1 MKKKIILTLTL
12 VAMLACMLAICV
24 SAETPS
30 MYIEFGAR
38 FEGSDEYVTIYT
50 QNAESSSNPRINLNN
65 DFYMDV
71 DFTQVADKTKIT
83 GMDFSVALSHANG
96 VAKNNINRMTSAT
109 DKSIYSKCEEIKW
122 FSGGFTTTPSNTF
135 RDWIWLKKFDL
146 GCAVKID
153 YGFLANTSIEEIVIP
168 ASVTHLYNG
177 VFTGCASLKNV
188 VFEGSVA
195 SVGLQQFQNCT
206 ALVSVDLGQIQQ
218 LSNKMFAG
226 CTSLTSITIPGTVKT
241 VNDTVFDGCT
251 ALASVTIE
259 DGVTVIGASMFS
271 NCTALTSVSIP
282 STVTEIKGYA
292 FNSCTAMKS
301 ITLPEGVKTLGH
313 MVFYKCGITSLHFP
327 ASVEST
333 GYQVAESSAITTITF
348 APGSKMK
355 TMSHRAFMSCTSL
368 KGTVILPE
376 GLETIGYGMFS
387 GSTVQAVYIPDTV
400 TTIGDSAMFS
410 QCKQLEF
417 VRFSNQLTYIPNSMF
432 EGCKSLKAIS
442 FPDSITHINY
452 KALRSCTSLQAVYL
466 PAGLE
471 ILGKENYDGNDGGA
485 FYQSPNVYF
494 VNEPFDVFNGTQLLG
509 ASFVMPEKPQVY
521 CMPQNLRILGSSEF
535 QGCNKINDVVVFPAG
550 VTNIANPKTSQGAF
564 FGVGSGRTTSV
575 SLVFLGNMDEI
586 IIRQNDS
593 SYFNVNFVFVNPAD
607 LDLNSVTFTVGAA
620 NNKSQQNS
628 YAYFCNSNTVY
639 DMSSFVAK
647 NSTTHT
653 ILETDYTKT
662 VNSPE
667 NQLHFA
673 NPKAAGVTEA
683 TCTTNRFLANKCFC
697 GAVMDKVEEENT
709 ALGHSNTIF
718 TGLFYENY
726 MEKGYRGYKCDRCGE
741 LNKDEKIDALFTCL
755 GYSAP
760 EDGRGGI
767 AIGFTVNNVAI
778 KEYTEATGKTLKYG
792 VFAVLQSKLKDKDV
806 FAEDGTIAEG
816 AINADIT
823 SYELALFE
831 LKIVGFTDEYKDIK
845 LAMGAYVAVTDGET
859 TEYSYLQSGT
869 PNENEKYC
877 FVSYNDI
884 VNAPST
890 DEEVTQ

>member
-1 MKKKIILTLTL
+1 MKKKILLTLTI
-12 VAMLACMLAICV
+12 VAVLMCLFAIAV

-50 QNAESSSNPRINLNN
+50 KNAESSSNPRINLNN

-96 VAKNNINRMTSAT
+96 VAKNNINRMTTAT
-109 DKSIYSKCEEIKW
+109 DKTVYSSCTEIKW

-135 RDWIWLKKFDL
+135 NGWSWLKKFDL

-241 VNDTVFDGCT
+241 VNDNVFDGCT

-259 DGVTVIGASMFS
+259 DGVTVIGTSMFS

-282 STVTEIKGYA
+282 STVTEIKGNA

-333 GYQVAESSAITTITF
+333 GYQVAELSAITTITF
-348 APGSKMK
+348 AEGSKMK
-355 TMSHRAFMSCTSL
+355 NMSHRAFMNCTSL
-368 KGTVILPE
+368 TGAVILPE

-387 GSTVQAVYIPDTV
+387 SSTVQAVYIPDSV
-400 TTIGDSAMFS
+400 TTIGDTAMFG
-410 QCKQLEF
+410 QCSKLEY

-452 KALRSCTSLQAVYL
+452 KALRNCTSLQAVYL

-509 ASFVMPEKPQVY
+509 DSFVMPEKPQVY
-521 CMPQNLRILGSSEF
+521 YMPEGLRVLGSSEF
-535 QGCNKINDVVVFPAG
+535 QNCNKLNDVIVFPAG
-550 VTNIANPKTSQGAF
+550 VTSAANPKTTQGAF
-564 FGVGSGRTTSV
+564 FGIGSGRTTSV
-575 SLVFLGNMDEI
+575 SLVFLGDMDEI

-607 LDLNSVTFTVGAA
+607 LDLNSVTFIVGSA
-620 NNKSQQNS
+620 NNKKQTNS
-628 YAYFCNSNTVY
+628 YAYFCKSGISY

-647 NSTTHT
+647 NATTYT

-662 VNSPE
+662 VYTEE
-667 NQLHFA
+667 NQPHFA
-673 NPKAAGVTEA
+673 DPKKTATVDA
-683 TCTTNRFLANKCFC
+683 TCISNKALVTYCFC
-697 GAVMDKVEEENT
+697 GDECGREDVENT
-709 ALGHSNTIF
+709 ALGHSHTVF
-718 TGLFYENY
+718 VDLVYTNY
-726 MEKGYRGYKCDRCGE
+726 SNEGYYSYKCERCDDV
-741 LNKDEKIDALFTCL
+741 NNDKSAPALFTCL

-767 AIGFTVNNVAI
+767 AIGFTINNVAI
-778 KEYTEATGKTLKYG
+778 KEYKEATGKTLKYG
-792 VFAVLQSKLKDKDV
+792 VFAVVKDKLGNNDV
-806 FAEDGTIAEG
+806 FAEDGTVADG
-816 AINADIT
+816 VINADIAD
-823 SYELALFE
+823 EFVAFE
-831 LKIVGFTDEYKDIK
+831 LKIEGFTDKYKATK
-845 LAMGAYVAVTDGET
+845 LAIGAYVAVTEDEA
-859 TEYSYLQSGT
+859 TEYFYMQSGT
-869 PNENEKYC
+869 PLENEKYC

-884 VNAPST
+884 VSTPST
-890 DEEVTQ
+890 DEENAQ